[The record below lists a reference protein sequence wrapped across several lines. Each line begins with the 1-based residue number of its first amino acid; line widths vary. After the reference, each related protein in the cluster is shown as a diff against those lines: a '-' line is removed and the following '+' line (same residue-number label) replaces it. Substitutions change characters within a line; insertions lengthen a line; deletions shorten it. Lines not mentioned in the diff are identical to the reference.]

1 LLAGRKFRCPKDFKT
16 MKNNK
21 LDALKIK
28 VKFKVDDIQN
38 VASNAAERMHKCL
51 EQEKRHL

>member
-1 LLAGRKFRCPKDFKT
+1 